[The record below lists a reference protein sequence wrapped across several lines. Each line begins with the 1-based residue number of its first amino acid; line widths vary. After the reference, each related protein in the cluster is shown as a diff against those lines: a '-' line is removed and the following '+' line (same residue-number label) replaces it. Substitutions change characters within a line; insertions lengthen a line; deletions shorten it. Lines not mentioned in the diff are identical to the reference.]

1 MASKQ
6 LRRENHVTD
15 ERKTVVKKDRVPKM
29 TTHFESLAGKTRD
42 DQHNVPVH
50 GEKPHQF
57 ETPVGVQFSG
67 SGERESQRMRREE
80 GLEEEAER
88 EKRTSPIHAGREE
101 RKHQAA
107 VYGGRREETGEK
119 ENHGGEGHREESQ
132 APSLEEISNLRA
144 TAQQESTEA
153 IRAAE
158 ERYEKSKEKGA
169 SALHKAKNYTAEK
182 AVAAKEVAVESGK
195 GAAEYVGKVA
205 AEVKDHAVV
214 AGWGATHYT
223 LEKAAEATKAVAGV
237 TSSVAGYT
245 GEKVVAAKDKVA
257 GAGKSLAGYAG
268 EKIAAAKDAVV
279 ATEESA
285 AEYAARKKAAAEKE
299 LEAKRASHDKGDWGE
314 TIASKEQQYAGNEQ
328 WATPSDEFQG
338 FDRGAEEEQ
347 GRQPQEWGSSIL
359 QAISETI
366 VEIGQTATEFLVGHY
381 PTQVSEQYDEAE
393 YVEETHAGELVKEL
407 RKSI

>member
-15 ERKTVVKKDRVPKM
+15 ERETVVKKDRVPKM
-29 TTHFESLAGKTRD
+29 TTHFESLAEKARD
-42 DQHNVPVH
+42 EQHNAPVH

-57 ETPVGVQFSG
+57 ETPPVGIQVSG
-67 SGERESQRMRREE
+67 SDRMRREE
-80 GLEEEAER
+80 GLEEETER
-88 EKRTSPIHAGREE
+88 EKRASQIHAEKEE
-101 RKHQAA
+101 KEQQAA
-107 VYGGRREETGEK
+107 VYGERKEGTGEK
-119 ENHGGEGHREESQ
+119 ENHGGEESQ
-132 APSLEEISNLRA
+132 VPSLEEISNLRA
-144 TAQQESTEA
+144 KAQQNSTEA

-169 SALHKAKNYTAEK
+169 SALHKAKDYTAKK

-195 GAAEYVGKVA
+195 GVAEYTGKVA
-205 AEVKDHAVV
+205 AEVKDHAIV

-223 LEKAAEATKAVAGV
+223 LEKAAEATKAVAGI

-245 GEKVVAAKDKVA
+245 GEKVVVAKDKVA

-299 LEAKRASHDKGDWGE
+299 LEAKRASHDKTGE
-314 TIASKEQQYAGNEQ
+314 KQSLARSSNMQGTSNGKHQQMNSRSGIGKEQKNTANQHKNGA
-328 WATPSDEFQG
+328 AASSMPS
-338 FDRGAEEEQ
+338 AK
-347 GRQPQEWGSSIL
+347 L
-359 QAISETI
+359 
-366 VEIGQTATEFLVGHY
+366 
-381 PTQVSEQYDEAE
+381 
-393 YVEETHAGELVKEL
+393 
-407 RKSI
+407 

>member
-6 LRRENHVTD
+6 LRRENHVAD
-15 ERKTVVKKDRVPKM
+15 ERKTAVKKDRVPKM
-29 TTHFESLAGKTRD
+29 TTHFESLAGKARD
-42 DQHNVPVH
+42 DQHNAPVH
-50 GEKPHQF
+50 GEKP
-57 ETPVGVQFSG
+57 SG
-67 SGERESQRMRREE
+67 RSESERMSREE
-80 GLEEEAER
+80 GLEEEPER
-88 EKRTSPIHAGREE
+88 EKRASQIHAGKEE
-101 RKHQAA
+101 KEQQAA
-107 VYGGRREETGEK
+107 AYGGRREESGEK
-119 ENHGGEGHREESQ
+119 ENHGGEESQ
-132 APSLEEISNLRA
+132 AAPSLEEISNLRA
-144 TAQQESTEA
+144 KAQQNSTEA

-169 SALHKAKNYTAEK
+169 SALHKAKDYTAEK
-182 AVAAKEVAVESGK
+182 AVAAKEVVVESGK

-205 AEVKDHAVV
+205 ADVKDHAVV

-257 GAGKSLAGYAG
+257 GAGQSLAGYAG

-314 TIASKEQQYAGNEQ
+314 TIASKEHQYAGNEQ
-328 WATPSDEFQG
+328 WATTTDEFQEW
-338 FDRGAEEEQ
+338 DREGAEEQ
-347 GRQPQEWGSSIL
+347 GRSSQEWGSSIL
-359 QAISETI
+359 HAIGETI
-366 VEIGQTATEFLVGHY
+366 VEIGQTAKELLVGRH
-381 PTQVSEQYDEAE
+381 PPQVLEPNDKAE
-393 YVEETHAGELVKEL
+393 YMEETHAGELVKEL

>member
-29 TTHFESLAGKTRD
+29 TTHFESLTEKARD
-42 DQHNVPVH
+42 DQHNAPVH
-50 GEKPHQF
+50 GEKP
-57 ETPVGVQFSG
+57 SG
-67 SGERESQRMRREE
+67 RSESQRMSREE
-80 GLEEEAER
+80 GLEEETER
-88 EKRTSPIHAGREE
+88 EKRASQIHAGKEE
-101 RKHQAA
+101 KEQQAA
-107 VYGGRREETGEK
+107 VYGERREESGEK
-119 ENHGGEGHREESQ
+119 ENHGGEESQ
-132 APSLEEISNLRA
+132 AAPSLEEISNLRA
-144 TAQQESTEA
+144 KAQQNSTKA

-169 SALHKAKNYTAEK
+169 SSLHKAKDYTAEK

-205 AEVKDHAVV
+205 ADVKDHAVV

-299 LEAKRASHDKGDWGE
+299 LEAKRASHDKGDWGK
-314 TIASKEQQYAGNEQ
+314 TIASKERQYGGNEQ
-328 WATPSDEFQG
+328 WATRPTDG
-338 FDRGAEEEQ
+338 FEEWDREGAEEQ
-347 GRQPQEWGSSIL
+347 GRSSQEWGSSIL
-359 QAISETI
+359 HAIGETI
-366 VEIGQTATEFLVGHY
+366 VEIGQTAKELLVGWQ
-381 PTQVSEQYDEAE
+381 PSQVLEPNDEAE
-393 YVEETHAGELVKEL
+393 YMEGTHAGELVKEL